1 MKNSFRR
8 MLSAVLLL
16 CVALLPAVALA
27 EGICETVEISID
39 VPADLPS
46 PDECFAG
53 YAEREMYRPVYGDI
67 ALFGTLGADQLAQE
81 SERLLYQQL
90 KPAIEEVAGGKRSS
104 AEFTFTDPAETFG
117 CAFSYTAADLGNV
130 QIAQNGKFTAEAKAA
145 FFQKVSDDMNY
156 RAVLTALLNDC
167 PYDLYWFHKSH
178 PDGGLVFRASIA
190 YKGGRMYLSKCT
202 FAFRAVEP
210 YGSQYTLDLSQT
222 GATAAAVKKAQ
233 EIVAK
238 HQDKT
243 DLEKLAAYR
252 DEICQLTGYDHSAAG
267 SASGSYGDPWQL
279 IHVFDGRSDT
289 NVVCEGYAKAFQYLC
304 DLSTFDGVVNCYS
317 VTGTMSGG
325 TGAGRHM
332 WNILERNCVRY
343 LVDVTNSDSGTA
355 GQSGGLFMVNTPAG
369 DWQTEYA
376 FPVGSRT
383 ITYTYDTTMQQFWG
397 AEVLDLL
404 EEDPHTPGETVIE
417 NATAATCTQEGSYEE
432 AVYCTAC
439 GEELSRTTGTTEK
452 LPHTPGEAV
461 VENASEGIC
470 ETGGTYETAVYCIA
484 CGVEL
489 DRQLFTVAEN
499 AMHTD
504 ENDDGC
510 CDICQQATVLVTFFA
525 NDGTERNMALQL
537 SAGVPVMLPECSF
550 AAPVGMYFAGWAE
563 APDGAPVKQPLTLDR
578 DLILYA
584 VWASPAVALPPQTGD
599 AAPVGSWLLLAV
611 LSMICAGMLTARGKR
626 KLN

>member
-27 EGICETVEISID
+27 EGICETVEISIH
-39 VPADLPS
+39 VPADLPT
-46 PDECFAG
+46 PDECFTG

-90 KPAIEEVAGGKRSS
+90 KPAIEEVAAGKRSS

-130 QIAQNGKFTAEAKAA
+130 QIAQNGKFTAEAKTA
-145 FFQKVSDDMNY
+145 FFQKVSEDMNY

-210 YGSQYTLDLSQT
+210 YGSQYTLDPSQT

-252 DEICQLTGYDHSAAG
+252 DEICQLTGYDYSAAG

-404 EEDPHTPGETVIE
+404 EEDPHTPGETIIE
-417 NATAATCTQEGSYEE
+417 NATAATCTQKGSYEE

-439 GEELSRTTGTTEK
+439 GEELGRTAGTTEK

-470 ETGGTYETAVYCIA
+470 EKGGTYETAVYCTA
-484 CGVEL
+484 CGGEL

-504 ENDDGC
+504 ENDDGF

-584 VWASPAVALPPQTGD
+584 VWASPVVALPPQTGD
-599 AAPVGSWLLLAV
+599 AAPVGSWLLLAA
-611 LSMICAGMLTARGKR
+611 LSMICAGMLTACGKR

>member
-27 EGICETVEISID
+27 EGICETIEISIH
-39 VPADLPS
+39 VPADLPP

-90 KPAIEEVAGGKRSS
+90 KPAIEEVAAGKRSS

-130 QIAQNGKFTAEAKAA
+130 QIAQNGKFTAEAKTA
-145 FFQKVSDDMNY
+145 FFQKVSEDMNY

-210 YGSQYTLDLSQT
+210 YGSQYTLDPSQT

-252 DEICQLTGYDHSAAG
+252 DEICQLTGYDYSAAG
-267 SASGSYGDPWQL
+267 SASGSYGNPWQL

-383 ITYTYDTTMQQFWG
+383 ITYAYDATMQQFWG

-417 NATAATCTQEGSYEE
+417 NEIAATCTQKGSYEE

-439 GEELSRTTGTTEK
+439 GEELSRTVGTTEK

-470 ETGGTYETAVYCIA
+470 EKGGTYETAVYCIA
-484 CGVEL
+484 CGGEL

-599 AAPVGSWLLLAV
+599 AAPIGSWLLLAA

-626 KLN
+626 KLD